1 MQLDMEHV
9 EGSPEGDVVVGLN
22 SLHGH
27 VQLYQIKAE
36 VTTPWYIPYDDLGGA
51 VVRGSST

>member
-1 MQLDMEHV
+1 MEHV
-9 EGSPEGDVVVGLN
+9 EGRLEGDVVVGLN
-22 SLHGH
+22 PLHGH